1 MTLKVIHKHG
11 TSAGTP
17 PVASDLDVGELAI
30 NAADAEIYTKDTN
43 GNVKKFANAETTE
56 NSASVNFTQ
65 DGTGAVTR
73 TVESKLK
80 DTVSVEDFGAVPDGT
95 VDNKTIFNNATAS
108 SGGKPVSIAS
118 NGSFAFSS
126 DVVGRFDDYGILE
139 ISGDRRIIDSKSR
152 LNDGNAVP
160 TNVTF
165 DSIVPAPAYAT
176 TCPKASDL
184 SLRYLYV
191 RSPGSTAN
199 GFDGSASAVTG
210 QLVDQSAAFAAA
222 SAFHA
227 DRIDWV
233 YLSAT
238 DNSSDANIGQSLGP
252 GTIAPD
258 SASKTVSE
266 DGENFVAASSIPV
279 TGAINTA
286 TSYPVRG
293 YKPWQFGLW
302 TINPYNETAIYR
314 TYLWAKGAI
323 DAGAQAVFIDNMSS
337 LDLYSSQ
344 GKFLDEMRIA
354 MPDNT
359 LAPSTSIGGYTKALA
374 PTAVAFDASSFDY
387 LSSQDQWAQLEL
399 NGQRFGSRKIVSSEY
414 ILEVTDTDGGLE
426 GYKKSFALAY
436 ANGQIFQLPWD
447 IFLFNQSGRLYA
459 TAAQFANFSGFVKA
473 CKSELEG
480 YEGVN
485 YVTRDTRKDPRWQV
499 SPLQIIA
506 NSNDYNLALVARAKA
521 ASSTYIVHAIN
532 QDYPNTSTGD
542 VKIGLRKDSVN
553 GTITTVNGFK
563 PRNAGFTGVG
573 RDTVT
578 VTKTEDSVNYFFE
591 FECPSPWVILSLI
604 AS

>member
-1 MTLKVIHKHG
+1 MALKVSHKHS
-11 TSAGTP
+11 TAPGTP
-17 PVASDLDVGELAI
+17 PAPSDIDVGEIAI
-30 NAADAEIYTKDTN
+30 NAADAEIYIKDTN

-279 TGAINTA
+279 IGAINTA

-302 TINPYNETAIYR
+302 T
-314 TYLWAKGAI
+314 
-323 DAGAQAVFIDNMSS
+323 
-337 LDLYSSQ
+337 
-344 GKFLDEMRIA
+344 
-354 MPDNT
+354 
-359 LAPSTSIGGYTKALA
+359 
-374 PTAVAFDASSFDY
+374 
-387 LSSQDQWAQLEL
+387 
-399 NGQRFGSRKIVSSEY
+399 
-414 ILEVTDTDGGLE
+414 
-426 GYKKSFALAY
+426 
-436 ANGQIFQLPWD
+436 
-447 IFLFNQSGRLYA
+447 
-459 TAAQFANFSGFVKA
+459 
-473 CKSELEG
+473 
-480 YEGVN
+480 N
-485 YVTRDTRKDPRWQV
+485 YQ
-499 SPLQIIA
+499 
-506 NSNDYNLALVARAKA
+506 
-521 ASSTYIVHAIN
+521 
-532 QDYPNTSTGD
+532 
-542 VKIGLRKDSVN
+542 
-553 GTITTVNGFK
+553 
-563 PRNAGFTGVG
+563 
-573 RDTVT
+573 
-578 VTKTEDSVNYFFE
+578 
-591 FECPSPWVILSLI
+591 
-604 AS
+604 

>member
-1 MTLKVIHKHG
+1 MKTLAPYPMT
-11 TSAGTP
+11 T
-17 PVASDLDVGELAI
+17 
-30 NAADAEIYTKDTN
+30 
-43 GNVKKFANAETTE
+43 
-56 NSASVNFTQ
+56 
-65 DGTGAVTR
+65 
-73 TVESKLK
+73 
-80 DTVSVEDFGAVPDGT
+80 
-95 VDNKTIFNNATAS
+95 DNKTIFDNATAS

-118 NGSFAFSS
+118 NGSFTFSS
-126 DVVGRFDDYGILE
+126 DVVGRFDDYGTLE

-160 TNVTF
+160 ANVTF

-191 RSPGSTAN
+191 RSPGTTAS
-199 GFDGSASAVTG
+199 GFNGSASAVTE
-210 QLVDQSAAFAAA
+210 QPVDQSAAFTAA
-222 SAFHA
+222 SDFHA

-233 YLSAT
+233 YLSST
-238 DNSSDANIGQSLGP
+238 NNSSDANIGQALGP
-252 GTIAPD
+252 GTIPPD
-258 SASKTVSE
+258 TALKTVSV

-286 TSYPVRG
+286 TIYPARG

-302 TINPYNETAIYR
+302 TINPYNEIAIYR

-323 DAGAQAVFIDNMSS
+323 DAGAQAVVIDDMVS

-359 LAPSTSIGGYTKALA
+359 LAPATNVGGYTKNMA
-374 PTAVAFDASSFDY
+374 PTAVAFDVSSFDY
-387 LSSQDQWAQLEL
+387 LSSQNQWAQLEL
-399 NGQRFGSRKIVSSEY
+399 NGQKAGSRKVISSEY
-414 ILEVTDTDGGLE
+414 ILEVTSTDGGLE
-426 GYKKSFALAY
+426 GYKKVFALAY

-447 IFLFNQSGRLYA
+447 VYLFNQSGRLYA
-459 TAAQFANFSGFVKA
+459 TAAEFANFSGFVKA
-473 CKSELEG
+473 CKAQLES

-485 YVTRDTRKDPRWQV
+485 YITRDSRQDPRWQE
-499 SPLQIIA
+499 SPLSITD
-506 NSNDYNLALVARAKA
+506 NSNDYNLAVVARAKA
-521 ASSTYIVHAIN
+521 GSSTYVVHVIN
-532 QDYPNTSTGD
+532 QDYPNASTGS

-553 GTITTVNGFK
+553 GTITAVNGYK
-563 PRNAGFTGVG
+563 PKPAGFTGVG

-591 FECPSPWVILSLI
+591 FDCPSPWVILSLI